1 VQCGAPE
8 AAIPLLE
15 QASDLEPDD
24 RATRLALA
32 DALGAAKRY
41 AEARSLLRALIDGF
55 HGRRPKERAPV
66 HYHLARLDLA
76 VGDRA
81 RALVELDSATRIDP
95 ANPEILRTLA
105 ELARDDG
112 QLERAEKSYRA
123 LLAVLRRQEEA
134 TNGIPPAIVRSE
146 VLLEL
151 ATIAERQGEGDRAK
165 EILESALET
174 AQTSDIESRRLEA
187 ALRARGDHVTLVRAL
202 ETRL

>member
-41 AEARSLLRALIDGF
+41 PEARSFLRALIDGF
-55 HGRRPKERAPV
+55 AGRRPKERAPV

-76 VGDRA
+76 MGDRA
-81 RALVELDSATRIDP
+81 QALVELDAATRIDP
-95 ANPEILRTLA
+95 ANPEILRALA

-112 QLERAEKSYRA
+112 QMERAERSYRA
-123 LLAVLRRQEEA
+123 LLAVLRRVEQPA
-134 TNGIPPAIVRSE
+134 ADAAIVRSE

-151 ATIAERQGEGDRAK
+151 QSIALSQNEGERAE
-165 EILESALET
+165 ELLESALEAAT
-174 AQTSDIESRRLEA
+174 KSPVEALRLEK
-187 ALRARGDHVTLVRAL
+187 ALRA
-202 ETRL
+202 